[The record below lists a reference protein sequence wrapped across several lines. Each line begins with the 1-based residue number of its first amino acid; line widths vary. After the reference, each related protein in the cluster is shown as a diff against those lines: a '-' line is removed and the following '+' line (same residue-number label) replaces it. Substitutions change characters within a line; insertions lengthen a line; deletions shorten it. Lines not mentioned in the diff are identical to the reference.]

1 MIVNF
6 AKQGVS
12 MLRIAICDDEEKI
25 LFKLEETTDTF
36 FKTYCV
42 DCKIQTYQS
51 SGNLW
56 YDLQD
61 GIYYDKFL
69 LDIEMPQVSG
79 MDLAEK
85 IRDTSPV
92 IKIIF
97 ITLFQ
102 MKPVSLIM

>member
-25 LFKLEETTDTF
+25 LFKQEETTGTF

-61 GIYYDKFL
+61 GISFSW
-69 LDIEMPQVSG
+69 I
-79 MDLAEK
+79 
-85 IRDTSPV
+85 
-92 IKIIF
+92 
-97 ITLFQ
+97 
-102 MKPVSLIM
+102 